1 MTVNLSNIIG
11 RYKLRILIL
20 FKLFLRIMAFIA
32 GSFMMNIL
40 IFRVETWLVNRIF
53 ILGCHDKTIM
63 YYIIVIIFIT
73 RLIFILNITIHLL

>member
-40 IFRVETWLVNRIF
+40 IFRVESWLVNRIF
-53 ILGCHDKTIM
+53 ILGRHDKTIM